1 MLTSRVSWLSTPPS
15 VTPGDSSAPTRSSTA
30 VEWIGWLMSTRSRS
44 TWIASP
50 RTGWFW
56 TSLTITGV
64 ALPPSTARSRTEP
77 ACASAERRMRAL
89 TAKVC
94 GSPPPP

>member
-1 MLTSRVSWLSTPPS
+1 
-15 VTPGDSSAPTRSSTA
+15 
-30 VEWIGWLMSTRSRS
+30 MSTRSRS

-64 ALPPSTARSRTEP
+64 AVAAVDGEVEDRAGVRERR
-77 ACASAERRMRAL
+77 AERAR
-89 TAKVC
+89 
-94 GSPPPP
+94 